1 MFSKIILA
9 TICSTAVSAG
19 PVYEEK
25 APEPK
30 TVMPGCM
37 NLFTDK
43 QSFAS
48 AALIDENLKST

>member
-37 NLFTDK
+37 NLYTDK

-48 AALIDENLKST
+48 AAFIDVNL